1 MSITFP
7 RVLLLVAALFLAGC
21 KTVPITMQT
30 IRGRYEMSGKPVG
43 LWYSGESLVLGDGT
57 FQYWLFTNQTDD
69 ARQAQYPVSGRFTLD
84 GNTITLH
91 NPAVLFP
98 QRTIRRVDKR
108 VTLWTPRQLAI
119 PPEPGRIPDD
129 VLVQGR

>member
-1 MSITFP
+1 MIATLP
-7 RVLLLVAALFLAGC
+7 RVVLLVAALFLAGC

-30 IRGRYEMSGKPVG
+30 IRGHYEMAGRPEG

-57 FQYWLFTNQTDD
+57 FQYWLFANLPDD
-69 ARQAQYPVSGRFTLD
+69 PRLAQYPVSGRFTLE

-91 NPAVLFP
+91 HPAVLFP
-98 QRTIRRVDKR
+98 QRTIRRFDHR
-108 VTLWTPRQLAI
+108 FTLWTPRQLAI

>member
-1 MSITFP
+1 MTITLP
-7 RVLLLVAALFLAGC
+7 RALVLVAALFFAGC
-21 KTVPITMQT
+21 KTVPITMET
-30 IRGRYEMSGKPVG
+30 IRGHYEMSGRPEG

-69 ARQAQYPVSGRFTLD
+69 PRLAQYPVSGRYTLQ

-91 NPAVLFP
+91 HSGVQFP
-98 QRTIRRVDKR
+98 QRTIRRVDR
-108 VTLWTPRQLAI
+108 RFTLWTPRQLAI

-129 VLVQGR
+129 VLVQRR